1 MNTFMGKLELEC
13 RACGYK
19 FSKDKIPAICPYCSK
34 QGKVGMAKNA
44 QDLLDETFGEINAMD
59 EDIKRRS

>member
-1 MNTFMGKLELEC
+1 MNTFMAMIGLEC

-19 FSKDKIPAICPYCSK
+19 FTKDKIPARCPYCSK
-34 QGKVGMAKNA
+34 EGKVGMAKTA
-44 QDLLDETFGEINAMD
+44 QDLLDETFGEIDAMD